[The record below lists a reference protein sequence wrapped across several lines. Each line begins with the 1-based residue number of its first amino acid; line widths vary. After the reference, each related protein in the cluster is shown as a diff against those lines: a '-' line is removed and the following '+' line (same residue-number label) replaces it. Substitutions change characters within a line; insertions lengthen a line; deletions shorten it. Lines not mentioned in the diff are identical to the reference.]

1 MPRINRESDTEEDDD
16 RKIDESTRPP
26 DRDDGDE
33 YAEPERVSRRA
44 DAATTEIEAEE
55 LAEDDIMEELDEDDL
70 RGMDGPDA

>member
-33 YAEPERVSRRA
+33 YAEPERVSRRT
-44 DAATTEIEAEE
+44 DATTEIEAEE
-55 LAEDDIMEELDEDDL
+55 LAEDDLMEELDEDDL